1 MDHKNRVLKSINLP
15 GDNICIDILSA
26 QIILMVLM
34 SFAVIPK
41 MDEVGSVL
49 DTKAR

>member
-1 MDHKNRVLKSINLP
+1 M
-15 GDNICIDILSA
+15 G
-26 QIILMVLM
+26 LM

-49 DTKAR
+49 DTKGAMTESGVWGV

>member
-15 GDNICIDILSA
+15 GDNICIDIFIRP
-26 QIILMVLM
+26 IILMGLM